1 MGEKYKNTLNFKE
14 EFIMKQSL
22 LLFGFLVLTL
32 IISGCVQPTTKPRTV
47 SEYMPKFDFTPPS
60 YAPANSADV
69 TFALVS
75 PAYQGNQKW
84 MSVPPFNLIPKNMS
98 KDFEELLIAK
108 GFTIKGPFRNY
119 EEMTYHDKKNSDL
132 ILVPDLEIGLN
143 FSQLQV
149 ITKQPPL
156 LSLRTT
162 PTYSLGGNVIISGR
176 VSLNVLE
183 SLTGEKMWTKSVDIP
198 STTVY
203 IEGEKEYN
211 QPVRQIDFS
220 DKGIFV
226 PIAKK
231 IKKIYDEIM
240 KTSWKYL
247 DPEEM
252 STVKKESLEIRKKK
266 VY

>member
-1 MGEKYKNTLNFKE
+1 
-14 EFIMKQSL
+14 MKQSMGL
-22 LLFGFLVLTL
+22 LGFLVLTL
-32 IISGCVQPTTKPRTV
+32 LISGCVQPTTKPRTEPTYV
-47 SEYMPKFDFTPPS
+47 PKFDFTPPS
-60 YAPANSADV
+60 KATTNAANI

-75 PAYQGNQKW
+75 PAYHGNQQW
-84 MSVPPFNLIPKNMS
+84 MSVPPFNQIPTDMS

-108 GFTIKGPFRNY
+108 GFTIRGPFRSY
-119 EEMTYHDKKNSDL
+119 TEMTYPDKKNSDL
-132 ILVPDLEIGLN
+132 ILVPDLEIGLS

-149 ITKQPPL
+149 ITNQPPL

-162 PTYSLGGNVIISGR
+162 PTYSLAGNVIISGR

-183 SLTGEKMWTKSVDIP
+183 SLTGEKMWTKSVEIP

-203 IEGEKEYN
+203 IKGEKEYN
-211 QPVRQIDFS
+211 RPITQIDFT
-220 DKGIFV
+220 DKSIVV
-226 PIAKK
+226 PIAKQ
-231 IKKIYDEIM
+231 IEKIYDEIM

-252 STVKKESLEIRKKK
+252 ATVKKESLEIRKKI